1 MIFRTEA
8 NMVRHCVPLRGLD
21 AKAVYRTKDGVAYTG
36 DTLMHA
42 GVLLPKSWG
51 DYYPVSMH
59 FVSE

>member
-1 MIFRTEA
+1 
-8 NMVRHCVPLRGLD
+8 MVRHCVPLRGLD
-21 AKAVYRTKDGVAYTG
+21 AEAVYRTKDGAAYTG

-59 FVSE
+59 FISE